1 MHSCIKNYSY
11 MYTFMH
17 ACMFS
22 YIHAYRTYKY
32 LKTYIFIE
40 PLYSLLFFCVSLS
53 VCLSVCLSASLPAI
67 LAVCLITHNYVVGI
81 AGLVVGHPLDTAKVS
96 PYI

>member
-1 MHSCIKNYSY
+1 

-53 VCLSVCLSASLPAI
+53 VCLSVCLLLCLPFW
-67 LAVCLITHNYVVGI
+67 LSV
-81 AGLVVGHPLDTAKVS
+81 
-96 PYI
+96 